1 MLFKKYD
8 LECNSFPTHSV
19 EGGVSSAASLGTQ
32 SLFLRLIAR
41 SEGMLAFKPCW
52 ASVSPSVSDE
62 KK

>member
-8 LECNSFPTHSV
+8 LECNSFPTYSV

-32 SLFLRLIAR
+32 SLFCFIAR

-52 ASVSPSVSDE
+52 ASVSPSVSDG